1 MKTDKSIRQLL
12 DEEKERLRK
21 LPIKEHIKVLLG
33 DFDGEEKYNEART
46 EMFASEILTAIKE
59 TLLQEIPTITRDLT
73 SAPTHGLPKSKSNR
87 ILNEAIERVLGKKE
101 I

>member
-1 MKTDKSIRQLL
+1 MIRNKIEEIL
-12 DEEKERLRK
+12 DQ
-21 LPIKEHIKVLLG
+21 
-33 DFDGEEKYNEART
+33 
-46 EMFASEILTAIKE
+46 ILTALKE

-73 SAPTHGLPKSKSNR
+73 KAPTHGLPKSKSNR

>member
-1 MKTDKSIRQLL
+1 MN
-12 DEEKERLRK
+12 
-21 LPIKEHIKVLLG
+21 LPIRERIEKIINDYCFCSSGPCEGWKK
-33 DFDGEEKYNEART
+33 DGIC
-46 EMFASEILTAIKE
+46 EMRKSWIDQILTAIKE